1 MGGVPVK
8 HHSKGKVGRRRSHL
22 ALKKKRLLVCA
33 ECKSPVVPHRA
44 CINCGTMPQAAR
56 DTKAKKPATART

>member
-22 ALKKKRLLVCA
+22 ALKKKSIHVCA
-33 ECKSPVVPHRA
+33 NCKGPRIPHRA
-44 CINCGTMPQAAR
+44 CIQCG
-56 DTKAKKPATART
+56 KK